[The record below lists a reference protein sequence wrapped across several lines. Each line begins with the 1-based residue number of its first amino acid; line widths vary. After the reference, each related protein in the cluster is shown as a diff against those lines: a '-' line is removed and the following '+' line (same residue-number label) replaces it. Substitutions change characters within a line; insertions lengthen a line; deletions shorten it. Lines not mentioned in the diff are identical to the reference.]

1 MAGYAA
7 ESGAGQLIAVRA
19 GDTKGTAHMIDTAAE
34 SDLTIFIYD
43 TRHRCYAHDEQGWIP
58 DT

>member
-1 MAGYAA
+1 MAQDSLSP
-7 ESGAGQLIAVRA
+7 SGS

>member
-7 ESGAGQLIAVRA
+7 EDGAGQLIAVQA
-19 GDTKGTAHMIDTAAE
+19 GKTKGTAHMIDTAAE
-34 SDLTIFIYD
+34 SGLNIFIYD
-43 TRHRCYAHDEQGWIP
+43 TKHLCYAYDEQGWIP